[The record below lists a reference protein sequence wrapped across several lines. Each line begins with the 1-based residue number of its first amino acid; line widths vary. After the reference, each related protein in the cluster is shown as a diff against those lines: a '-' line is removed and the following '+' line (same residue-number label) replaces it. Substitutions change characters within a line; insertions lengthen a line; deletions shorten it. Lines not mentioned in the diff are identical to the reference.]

1 MPEPGALVSTE
12 WLDANLDNSG
22 VRVVETTWYLPND
35 GRSGRAEFERGHIR
49 GAAFWDIDGIAD
61 QADPRPHMAPAPAQ
75 FAAWMDELGIG
86 ASTRVV
92 VYDRVGMMTVGRAW
106 WMLRYFG
113 HDAVSILD
121 GGLGKWTAE
130 GRSTEAGP
138 AATRRAAEPFAAR
151 PRPERVCD
159 LERILAGLD
168 RGGMQI
174 LDARSAARFSGAE
187 PEPRPGCR
195 SGHIPGSRNLPYS
208 RLVDPE
214 TGTVRPPAELRAL
227 FDSAGIDASRP
238 VTTTCG
244 SGVTA
249 SLLAFGLHL
258 IGQDEVAVYDGS
270 WSEWGMRADT
280 PVET

>member
-1 MPEPGALVSTE
+1 MSEAGSLVTTE
-12 WLDANLDNSG
+12 WLDAHLDDPG
-22 VRVVETTWYLPND
+22 VRVVETTWYLPTD
-35 GRSGRAEFERGHIR
+35 GRSGRVEYEGGHIG

-61 QADPRPHMAPAPAQ
+61 PDDPRPHMAPSPAR
-75 FAAWMDELGIG
+75 FAARMDELGIG
-86 ASTRVV
+86 DSTRVV
-92 VYDRVGMMTVGRAW
+92 AYDRVGMMTVGRAW

-113 HDAVSILD
+113 HDSVSILD
-121 GGLGKWTAE
+121 GGFDKWTAE

-138 AATRRAAEPFAAR
+138 PAPRSSPGVFTAR
-151 PRPERVCD
+151 PRPDRISD
-159 LERILAGLD
+159 LDTIMASLD
-168 RGGMQI
+168 GAALQI
-174 LDARSAARFSGAE
+174 LDARAPGRFAGTE

-195 SGHIPGSRNLPYS
+195 SGHIPGSGNLPYN

-214 TGTVRPPAELRAL
+214 TGEMRPPEEIRAL
-227 FDSAGIDASRP
+227 FDGAGIDAARP

-270 WSEWGMRADT
+270 WSEWGMRTDT

>member
-1 MPEPGALVSTE
+1 MSEPGALVSTA
-12 WLDANLDNSG
+12 WLEAHLDDPG
-22 VRVVETTWYLPND
+22 VRVVETTWYLPTD
-35 GRSGRAEFERGHIR
+35 GRSGRDEFEGGHVR

-61 QADPRPHMAPAPAQ
+61 PDDPRPHMAPSPER
-75 FAAWMDELGIG
+75 FAELMGGLGIG
-86 ASTRVV
+86 DSTRVV
-92 VYDRVGMMTVGRAW
+92 AYDRVGMMTVGRAW

-113 HDAVSILD
+113 HESVSILD
-121 GGLGKWTAE
+121 GGFVKWAME
-130 GRSTEAGP
+130 GRPTETGP
-138 AATRRAAEPFAAR
+138 AAPRPAPAGFSAEPRADR
-151 PRPERVCD
+151 ISD
-159 LERILAGLD
+159 LDTILAGLD
-168 RGGMQI
+168 GTGAQI
-174 LDARSAARFSGAE
+174 LDARAPGRFAGTE

-195 SGHIPGSRNLPYS
+195 SGHIPGSANLPYN

-214 TGTVRPPAELRAL
+214 TGTVRPPDELRAL
-227 FDSAGIDASRP
+227 FADAGIDVGKP

-270 WSEWGMRADT
+270 WSEWGMRTDT

>member
-1 MPEPGALVSTE
+1 MSEPGALVSTD
-12 WLDANLDNSG
+12 WLDAHLDDPAI
-22 VRVVETTWYLPND
+22 RVVEATWYLPND
-35 GRSGRAEFERGHIR
+35 GRSGRAEYEGGHIR

-61 QADPRPHMAPAPAQ
+61 PDDPRPHMAPSPAR
-75 FAAWMDELGIG
+75 FAARMGELGIG
-86 ASTRVV
+86 GSTRVV
-92 VYDRVGMMTVGRAW
+92 AYDRVGMMTVGRAW

-113 HDAVSILD
+113 HDSVSILD
-121 GGLGKWTAE
+121 GGFAKWIAE
-130 GRSTEAGP
+130 GRSTDAGP
-138 AATRRAAEPFAAR
+138 SAPRPAPDAFAAEPRPDRISDLAAI
-151 PRPERVCD
+151 V
-159 LERILAGLD
+159 ASLD
-168 RGGMQI
+168 GAALQI
-174 LDARSAARFSGAE
+174 LDARAPGRFAGTE

-195 SGHIPGSRNLPYS
+195 SGHIPGSANLPYN

-214 TGTVRPPAELRAL
+214 SGTVRPPAELRAL
-227 FDSAGIDASRP
+227 FGDAGIDVGRP

-270 WSEWGMRADT
+270 WSEWGMRTDT

>member
-1 MPEPGALVSTE
+1 MPEPGALVSTD
-12 WLDANLDNSG
+12 WLDAHLDDPAI
-22 VRVVETTWYLPND
+22 RVVETTWYLPAD
-35 GRSGRAEFERGHIR
+35 GRSGRAEYESGHIR

-61 QADPRPHMAPAPAQ
+61 PDDPRPHMAPSPAR
-75 FAAWMDELGIG
+75 FAARMGELSIG
-86 ASTRVV
+86 DSTRVV
-92 VYDRVGMMTVGRAW
+92 AYDRVGMMTVGRAW

-113 HDAVSILD
+113 HGSVSILD
-121 GGLGKWTAE
+121 GGFAKWIAE
-130 GRSTEAGP
+130 GRSTDAGP
-138 AATRRAAEPFAAR
+138 PA
-151 PRPERVCD
+151 PRPAPDAFTAGPRPDRISD
-159 LERILAGLD
+159 LEAIAASLD
-168 RGGMQI
+168 GAALQI
-174 LDARSAARFSGAE
+174 LDARAPGRFAGTE

-195 SGHIPGSRNLPYS
+195 AGHIPGSRNLPFN

-214 TGTVRPPAELRAL
+214 SGTVRPPAELRAL
-227 FDSAGIDASRP
+227 FGDAGIDVERP

-270 WSEWGMRADT
+270 WSEWGMRTDT

>member
-1 MPEPGALVSTE
+1 MPERGALVSTE
-12 WLDANLDNSG
+12 WLDEHLDNPG

-35 GRSGRAEFERGHIR
+35 GRSGRAEYEGGHIR

-61 QADPRPHMAPAPAQ
+61 QDDPRPHMVPSPAQ
-75 FAAWMDELGIG
+75 FAAQMGELGIG
-86 ASTRVV
+86 DSTRVV
-92 VYDRVGMMTVGRAW
+92 AYDRVGMMTVGRAW

-121 GGLGKWTAE
+121 GGFAKWTAE
-130 GRSTEAGP
+130 GRSTEAGTP
-138 AATRRAAEPFAAR
+138 A
-151 PRPERVCD
+151 PRPAPDSFTTAPRKD
-159 LERILAGLD
+159 RISDLD
-168 RGGMQI
+168 RIAASLDGASMQI
-174 LDARSAARFSGAE
+174 LDARAPGRFAGTE

-195 SGHIPGSRNLPYS
+195 PGHIPGSANLPYS

-227 FDSAGIDASRP
+227 FGDARIDVERP

-258 IGQDEVAVYDGS
+258 IDQDDVAVYDGS
-270 WSEWGMRADT
+270 WSEWGMRTDT

>member
-1 MPEPGALVSTE
+1 MSEPHALVSTE
-12 WLDANLDNSG
+12 WLQAHLDDPG
-22 VRVVETTWYLPND
+22 VRVVETTWFLPTD
-35 GRSGRAEFERGHIR
+35 GRSGREEFEGGHVR

-61 QADPRPHMAPAPAQ
+61 PDDPRPHMAPSPAR
-75 FAAWMDELGIG
+75 FAALMEELGIG

-92 VYDRVGMMTVGRAW
+92 AYDRVGMMTVGRAW

-113 HDAVSILD
+113 HDSVSILD
-121 GGLGKWTAE
+121 GGFARWVMERRPTETGAAAP
-130 GRSTEAGP
+130 RSAPDGF
-138 AATRRAAEPFAAR
+138 AAEPRADR
-151 PRPERVCD
+151 ISD
-159 LERILAGLD
+159 LDTILASLD
-168 RGGMQI
+168 GAALQI
-174 LDARSAARFSGAE
+174 LDARAPGRFAGAE

-195 SGHIPGSRNLPYS
+195 PGHIPGSRNLPYN
-208 RLVDPE
+208 RLVDPD
-214 TGTVRPPAELRAL
+214 TGAVRSPDELRAL
-227 FDSAGIDASRP
+227 FEDAGIDVEKP

-270 WSEWGMRADT
+270 WSEWGMRTDT